1 MKKVF
6 TIIIVMALSL
16 ALGGIAFA
24 DQQNPN
30 DGLIKPA
37 PGPNLPCKAPGKP
50 TLLEPFDGQTGLPT
64 SVLFDW
70 GDVPGATSYCVYIA
84 KKTTIGPLEC
94 GKQTCNKTT
103 ESRWVNNPPF
113 IPGTPVTRWWCV
125 QAINSCGKGPLSSVW
140 KFTAQ

>member
-24 DQQNPN
+24 EQNQNVP
-30 DGLIKPA
+30 GSPKP
-37 PGPNLPCKAPGKP
+37 LPCKTPGKP
-50 TLLEPFDGQTGLPT
+50 TLLAPSDGKTGLPT

-70 GDVPGATSYCVYIA
+70 DDVPGATSYCVYI
-84 KKTTIGPLEC
+84 KTKIDPLEC

-113 IPGTPVTRWWCV
+113 MPGARGWCV
-125 QAINSCGKGPLSSVW
+125 QAINHCGKSPLSSVW
-140 KFTAQ
+140 KFTTQ

>member
-24 DQQNPN
+24 EQQNQN
-30 DGLIKPA
+30 DPGSPKPF
-37 PGPNLPCKAPGKP
+37 CKAPGKP
-50 TLLEPFDGQTGLPT
+50 TLLAPSDGKTGLPT

-70 GDVPGATSYCVYIA
+70 DDVPGATSYCVYI
-84 KKTTIGPLEC
+84 KTKTNPLEAVEC

-113 IPGTPVTRWWCV
+113 MPGTPRLRWWCV
-125 QAINSCGKGPLSSVW
+125 QAINSCGKGPLSSVL
-140 KFTAQ
+140 KFTSQ

>member
-24 DQQNPN
+24 EQQNQN
-30 DGLIKPA
+30 V
-37 PGPNLPCKAPGKP
+37 PGSPTPPIPSPCTPPGKP
-50 TLLEPFDGQTGLPT
+50 TLLAPSDGKTGLPT

-70 GDVPGATSYCVYIA
+70 DDVPGATSYCVYI
-84 KKTTIGPLEC
+84 KTNNLNLLDY

-113 IPGTPVTRWWCV
+113 MPGTRGWCV
-125 QAINSCGKGPLSSVW
+125 QAINRCGKSPLSSVW
-140 KFTAQ
+140 KFTTQ